1 MNWAHYLLQVNI
13 YLIVFYGFYKLLLDK
28 ETYFILNRLYLIAA
42 GVFSLTIPFLKFDW
56 FAQQPI
62 SEPLFVGV
70 AQFNQLMTNMNVVST
85 ASNQLTAGDV
95 VVLIYLAGVLF
106 CSVRLIY
113 QLVSVKRFLK
123 NGTLGTAFSFFR
135 NKYVDQTLPQA
146 QTINKHEEIHMNQLH
161 SLDVLFF
168 ELLGLIAWFN
178 PVIYLYKNTAKN
190 IHEYLA
196 DEEAAKFQGDKK
208 EYALLLLSS
217 AFGVP
222 SNSLTNN
229 FHKKSLIKKRIFMLH
244 KERSRKT
251 AILKYGLFVPVFG
264 IMLLLSSATLR
275 YNEKIIEITT
285 DIPLDESLTL
295 VKDLVK
301 ETGNIGKPTVDEQT
315 IAPADGSMAI
325 PNYGSELASSEGLQE
340 KVYDFVTVDNPPSFP
355 GGMNEFYNYLKKS
368 VKYPAAAVKANREG
382 KVFVSY
388 IVEKDG
394 KLSDI
399 QVDRKAGYGFDEE
412 AVRVLKGSPAW
423 IPGVLNHK
431 KVRVKYNIPISFNLA
446 KQEKTAPKKATA
458 VGAVNKNTN
467 IKSAGSVNANVGTV
481 KNFASVSANKVSSFR
496 AVGNGL
502 PLNMD
507 PLYVIDG
514 VKADESTMKTI
525 DQKSIESISV
535 LKDAKA
541 VMVYGE
547 EGKNGVILITTKNP
561 KASKYIDNVRQKL
574 LIDKKQ

>member
-42 GVFSLTIPFLKFDW
+42 GVLSLTIPFLKFDW

-70 AQFNQLMTNMNVVST
+70 DQFNQLMTNMNVVSNV
-85 ASNQLTAGDV
+85 SDQLTTGDF

-106 CSVRLIY
+106 CSLRLIY
-113 QLVSVKRFLK
+113 QLVSIKRFLK

-135 NKYVDQTLPQA
+135 KKHVDQALPQA

-168 ELLGLIAWFN
+168 ELLGIITWFN

-251 AILKYGLFVPVFG
+251 AILKYGLFVPLFG

-275 YNEKIIEITT
+275 YNEKIIKITT

-301 ETGNIGKPTVDEQT
+301 ETGKLTYIKSAGNIKPAT
-315 IAPADGSMAI
+315 ADDSNAI
-325 PNYGSELASSEGLQE
+325 PGYGTEFASSEGQQE

-355 GGMNEFYNYLKKS
+355 GGMNEFYNYLRKS
-368 VKYPAAAVKANREG
+368 VKYPAAAAKANREG
-382 KVFVSY
+382 KVFLSY

-399 QVDRKAGYGFDEE
+399 QVIKKAGYGFDEE
-412 AVRVLKGSPAW
+412 AVRVITESPAW
-423 IPGVLNHK
+423 IPGVIDHK
-431 KVRVKYNIPISFNLA
+431 KVRVKYNIPIAFNL
-446 KQEKTAPKKATA
+446 KKSNTAVPKKP
-458 VGAVNKNTN
+458 VIGAVKKVNDSNMT
-467 IKSAGSVNANVGTV
+467 GTVNANEGTV
-481 KNFASVSANKVSSFR
+481 KNFASISPKKVSSFR

-502 PLNMD
+502 PLNTD

-514 VKADESTMKTI
+514 VKTDEATMKAL
-525 DQKSIESISV
+525 DQKSIESINV
-535 LKDAKA
+535 IKDAKG
-541 VMVYGE
+541 VMTYGE
-547 EGKNGVILITTKNP
+547 EGKNGVILITTKSP
-561 KASKYIDNVRQKL
+561 KSSKYMDYVRPRVPV
-574 LIDKKQ
+574 DKKQ